1 MMVMVEN
8 VIIYAHKY
16 LDYQEKEHIE
26 TDAQAETFEDKYFSV
41 LYELFYLEKS
51 KAPKEKMMRP

>member
-1 MMVMVEN
+1 MVEN